1 MDVPEEI
8 KRRAAQW
15 LKAPYDEKTQ
25 KEVQAL
31 LEGDPA
37 ALIDAFYTTVAF
49 GTGGMRAV
57 MGAGTNRL
65 NTYTI
70 RSATQGLA
78 NYILSQNVD
87 KPKVFISYDS
97 RINSPLFA
105 EETARVLA
113 GNGIEVFIT
122 KELRPTPFVSF
133 GCRAHGC
140 TAAVMITASHNPPEY
155 SGYKVYWSDGGQVV
169 PPHDT
174 GIMAEVEKIQDPEEV
189 KLAPFDHR
197 LIHQVGEEDDEAYYR
212 ALIPLRNHPKETEGS
227 SLKIIYSPLHGCGIT
242 TLPKALK
249 RWGFDNIS
257 YVEAQKIPDGNFPAA
272 PSPNPE
278 QEETL
283 KLGIDQL
290 VQEQG
295 DLFIATDPD
304 ADRMGVVALHEG
316 KPVILNG
323 NQIASLCLH
332 YLCTTKT
339 LPKNSAAVTTIVTT
353 ELFKA
358 IAESFNVAYFE
369 VLTGFKYIGEKIHE
383 WEQNHAHTF
392 LFGAEESL
400 GFLYGTHSRDKDATI
415 AACLV
420 SEMALQLKKRGKT
433 LVDQLDEL
441 YKTYG
446 SFLEKQLSVPF
457 GGGQKGM
464 ETMKK
469 LMEALRQNPPK
480 EINGDKVVEV
490 EDFLTGKTKHPLPKS
505 NVLLFRTE
513 DQSKFIIR
521 PSGTEPKIK
530 IYGFARHSDV
540 KRLYISLDFLKEHYL
555 TIRDAD

>member
-1 MDVPEEI
+1 MHVPEEV
-8 KRRAAQW
+8 KALAAQW
-15 LKAPYDEKTQ
+15 LKAPYDEETQ

-65 NTYTI
+65 NKYTI
-70 RSATQGLA
+70 RNATQGLA
-78 NYILSQNVD
+78 NYILSQKVAH
-87 KPKVFISYDS
+87 PKVFISYDS
-97 RINSPLFA
+97 RINSRLFA

-133 GCRAHGC
+133 GCRYHGC

-155 SGYKVYWSDGGQVV
+155 NGYKVYWSDGAQVV
-169 PPHDT
+169 PPHDK
-174 GIMAEVEKIQDPEEV
+174 GIMAEVDKIKHPDQI
-189 KLAPFDHR
+189 KLVPFGHS
-197 LIHQVGEEDDEAYYR
+197 LIHQEGKDDDEAYYA
-212 ALIPLRNHPKETEGS
+212 ALMPLQNHPETNQKEGNT
-227 SLKIIYSPLHGCGIT
+227 LKIIYSPLHGCGIT
-242 TLPKALK
+242 TAPEGLK
-249 RWGFDNIS
+249 RWGFTNIS
-257 YVEAQKIPDGNFPAA
+257 HVEAQKVPDSTFPTAH
-272 PSPNPE
+272 SPNPE
-278 QEETL
+278 QEEAL
-283 KLGIDQL
+283 HLGIDQL
-290 VQEQG
+290 VKEEG

-316 KPVILNG
+316 KPVILSG

-332 YLCTTKT
+332 YLCTTKS
-339 LPKNSAAVTTIVTT
+339 LPKNSASLTTIVTT
-353 ELFKA
+353 ELFKS
-358 IAESFNVAYFE
+358 IAESFNVTHFE

-383 WEQNHAHTF
+383 WEQSGAHAF

-420 SEMALQLKKRGKT
+420 SEMALQLKKQGKT
-433 LVDQLDEL
+433 LVDQLNEL

-446 SFLEKQLSVPF
+446 PFLEKQLSVPF

-480 EINGDKVVEV
+480 EISGDKVIEV
-490 EDFLTGKTKHPLPKS
+490 EDYLTGKTKIPLPKS
-505 NVLLFRTE
+505 NVLVFRTE

-530 IYGFARHSDV
+530 IYGLARHSNV
-540 KRLYISLDFLKEHYL
+540 KRLDISLNFLKENHL
-555 TIRDAD
+555 KG